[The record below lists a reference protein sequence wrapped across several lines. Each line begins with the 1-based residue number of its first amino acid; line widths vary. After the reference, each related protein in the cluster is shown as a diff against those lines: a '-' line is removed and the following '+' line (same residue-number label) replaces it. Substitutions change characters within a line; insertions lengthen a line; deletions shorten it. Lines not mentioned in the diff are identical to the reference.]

1 MSRCHQL
8 VTIASDALCTTL
20 ASLSTSQENLELSF
34 DQYLVCVPYLVADAF
49 VLELCG
55 GHINLKYNI
64 VTHVPLPAPAS
75 HNNNKHIISAIN
87 FPHHPQYI

>member
-1 MSRCHQL
+1 MHS
-8 VTIASDALCTTL
+8 AL

-75 HNNNKHIISAIN
+75 HNKHIISAIN
-87 FPHHPQYI
+87 FPHHQPQYI

>member
-8 VTIASDALCTTL
+8 VTITSDALCTAL

-49 VLELCG
+49 VLELCV

-75 HNNNKHIISAIN
+75 HNKHIISAIN
-87 FPHHPQYI
+87 FPHHQPQYI

>member
-8 VTIASDALCTTL
+8 VTIASDALCTAL
-20 ASLSTSQENLELSF
+20 ASLSTSQENSGELSF

-75 HNNNKHIISAIN
+75 HNKHIISAIN
-87 FPHHPQYI
+87 FPHHQPQYI